1 MGSLIEEEL
10 RRREAAAQGGNAR
23 GAPSR
28 ARGSKANGVARR
40 SARAGHRGR
49 IPFTVPSHRVP
60 MLSRMRLMFVVGA
73 VVCLATACTATPAAA
88 PAANSKPG
96 TSSAPSA
103 TPTRHASAT
112 PTPKP
117 KPKPKP
123 VPHVTMHQVRTA
135 DGVKVTVAV
144 FHGPVR
150 YVLHTGSAD
159 PALSAALVTASP
171 AVGGTERK
179 QLLAAFN
186 GGFKL
191 SAGAGGY
198 EQEGHV
204 ISPLLT
210 GYASLIIDRSGRAR
224 MAAWGYGAPA
234 RGEAVYS
241 VRQNLQLL
249 VEHGQPTA
257 AAADWYAWGATLGG
271 GEYVARSALGEDA
284 SGDLLYAGSMSA
296 SPEDL
301 AQALADHGARIGME
315 LDINPEWVQ
324 LDVASRPGGPLTAKV
339 PGQYRPADQYLLG
352 WSRDFITVLGG

>member
-1 MGSLIEEEL
+1 
-10 RRREAAAQGGNAR
+10 
-23 GAPSR
+23 
-28 ARGSKANGVARR
+28 
-40 SARAGHRGR
+40 
-49 IPFTVPSHRVP
+49 
-60 MLSRMRLMFVVGA
+60 MFVVGA
-73 VVCLATACTATPAAA
+73 VVCLAMACTATPAAA

-117 KPKPKP
+117 TPTLKPTPTP
-123 VPHVTMHQVRTA
+123 VPYVTMYQVRTA
-135 DGVKVTVAV
+135 DGVTVTVAV
-144 FHGPVR
+144 FRGPVR

-159 PALSAALVTASP
+159 PGLSPALVTAGP
-171 AVGGTERK
+171 AVGGTESN
-179 QLLAAFN
+179 QLVAAFN
-186 GGFKL
+186 GGFEL

-210 GYASLIIDRSGRAR
+210 GYASLIIDRSGLAR
-224 MAAWGYGAPA
+224 IAAWGYGAPA
-234 RGEAVYS
+234 SGEAVYS

-249 VEHGQPTA
+249 VDQGQPTA

-301 AQALADHGARIGME
+301 AQALADRGAEIGME

-324 LDVASRPGGPLTAKV
+324 LDVASRPGGPLTAEV
-339 PGQYRPADQYLLG
+339 PGQYHPADQYLLG